1 MQRSLRRGV
10 RGRAS
15 PRLVVHYIMQEFLQ
29 YIPHRPPFLFVDR
42 VVSATKDRIIT
53 QKEVKADEPY
63 FQGHFPGRPIMPGV
77 LILES
82 VFQTGA
88 ILMGKRR
95 QGVEGRFPVVTRVNH
110 VKFKHAVMLG
120 DTMEME
126 VNLKEWVDPACFLS
140 GKVTVSGKTVA
151 TVDFAVML
159 VDEIK

>member
-1 MQRSLRRGV
+1 ME
-10 RGRAS
+10 
-15 PRLVVHYIMQEFLQ
+15 EFLQ

-42 VVSATKDRIIT
+42 VVSATEDRIKT
-53 QKEVKADEPY
+53 QKEVKTNEPY
-63 FQGHFPGRPIMPGV
+63 FEGHFPGRPIMPGV

-88 ILMGKRR
+88 ILMGKRM
-95 QGVEGRFPVVTRVNH
+95 QGAENRIPVVTRVNH
-110 VKFKHAVMLG
+110 VKFKHAVLPG

-140 GKVTVSGKTVA
+140 GKVTVNGKTAV

-159 VDEIK
+159 VEEVK